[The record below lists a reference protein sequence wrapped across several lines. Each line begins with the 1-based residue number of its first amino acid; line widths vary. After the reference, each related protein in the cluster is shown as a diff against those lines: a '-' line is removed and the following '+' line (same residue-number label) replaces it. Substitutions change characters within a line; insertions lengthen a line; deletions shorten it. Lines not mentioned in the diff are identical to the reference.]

1 MALYSID
8 PSLNKSEEIAD
19 MLNYLITDDRK
30 GLPKLKLQ
38 EIIFA
43 KKRLGLDPDII
54 SSTIISRF
62 PEIGIPNGVLQDGTP
77 NVMEKLV
84 SVICEELVDAIQNQ
98 MRVDIAVDPGMQVIS
113 QGASASGPVL
123 SNGSNLQPHT
133 AIGVA
138 R

>member
-1 MALYSID
+1 MALYNID
-8 PSLNKSEEIAD
+8 PSLNKSEEVAD
-19 MLNYLITDDRK
+19 LLNFLITDDRPQIPR
-30 GLPKLKLQ
+30 LNIS

-54 SSTIISRF
+54 SSAIISRF

-84 SVICEELVDAIQNQ
+84 STICEELVDAIQNQ
-98 MRVDIAVDPGMQVIS
+98 MRVDIAVDPGMQVLS
-113 QGASASGPVL
+113 TGTSPSGAVVA
-123 SNGSNLQPHT
+123 NGQNLQPHT